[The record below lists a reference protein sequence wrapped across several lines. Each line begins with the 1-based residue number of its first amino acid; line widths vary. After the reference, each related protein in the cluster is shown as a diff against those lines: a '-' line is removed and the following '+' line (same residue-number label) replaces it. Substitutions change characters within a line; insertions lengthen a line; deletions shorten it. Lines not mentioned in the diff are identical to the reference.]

1 MSTVTL
7 QFVVEE
13 VENQKV
19 VFIVTKYNKIR
30 IEDYYNMVIQ
40 DKININQC
48 ISQNYENLLYKYQIM
63 KDLIEQNILI
73 LDHINYC
80 QMMKGNMYRELE
92 AIQQTTENE
101 EELLNIIQE
110 INDMDDR
117 IYELKFSRFRL
128 DQEIYNLNNEIK
140 KINQIIESKEKL
152 LGRVKGLYY
161 KVLEC
166 HVKYYSVFQDITCPI
181 TDIFD
186 EYMDDVD

>member
-1 MSTVTL
+1 MSTITL

-13 VENQKV
+13 VNNQKL
-19 VFIVTKYNKIR
+19 VFIITKYKKIR
-30 IEDYYNMVIQ
+30 IEEYYNMVVQ

-63 KDLIEQNILI
+63 KDLVEQNILI

-80 QMMKGNMYRELE
+80 QMMKWNMYRELE
-92 AIQQTTENE
+92 MIPQTKDNE
-101 EELLNIIQE
+101 EEILNIIE
-110 INDMDDR
+110 GINETDNR
-117 IYELKFSRFRL
+117 IYELKISRFKI
-128 DQEIYNLNNEIK
+128 DQKIFELNNEIK

-152 LGRVKGLYY
+152 LNRVKGLYY

-166 HVKYYSVFQDITCPI
+166 HNKYYNVFQDITNPI
-181 TDIFD
+181 NDIFD

>member
-1 MSTVTL
+1 MSTITL

-13 VENQKV
+13 VDNQKL
-19 VFIVTKYNKIR
+19 VFIITKYNKIR

-48 ISQNYENLLYKYQIM
+48 ISQNYENLFYKYQIM
-63 KDLIEQNILI
+63 KDLVEQNILL

-80 QMMKGNMYRELE
+80 QMMKENMYEELKTLS
-92 AIQQTTENE
+92 QTTENE
-101 EELLNIIQE
+101 EELLDVIQE
-110 INDMDDR
+110 INDTDNR
-117 IYELKFSRFRL
+117 IYELKFSRFKI
-128 DQEIYNLNNEIK
+128 DQKIFELNNEIK

-152 LGRVKGLYY
+152 LNRVKGLYY

-166 HVKYYSVFQDITCPI
+166 HNKYYSVFQDITCPVN
-181 TDIFD
+181 DIFI